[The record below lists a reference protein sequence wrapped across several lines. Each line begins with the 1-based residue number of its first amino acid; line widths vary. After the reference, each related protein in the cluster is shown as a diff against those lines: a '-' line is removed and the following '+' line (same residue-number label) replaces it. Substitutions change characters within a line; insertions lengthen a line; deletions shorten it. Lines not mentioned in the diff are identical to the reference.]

1 MNIKGHD
8 LKITWG
14 RPRPTGPKTEVQAA
28 TTQNV
33 VLPPLE
39 SMQIPAP
46 PGEAPPDF
54 LYPSQGKKEIKF
66 LYLYLLADKCFSSY
80 RSNLSRFFNKRMKAF
95 QHQCS

>member
-1 MNIKGHD
+1 LNIKGHD

-46 PGEAPPDF
+46 PGEASPDF
-54 LYPSQGKKEIKF
+54 LYPSQGKRKKKLNLF
-66 LYLYLLADKCFSSY
+66 YLYSS
-80 RSNLSRFFNKRMKAF
+80 
-95 QHQCS
+95 